1 MNSQEFECIIKI
13 VEKALNENAG
23 HRINE
28 YTGTGILNI
37 IARQVGELVDKEPE
51 VVE

>member
-1 MNSQEFECIIKI
+1 MKQAEFECIIKI

-28 YTGTGILNI
+28 YTGTGILHI
-37 IARQVGELVDKEPE
+37 IAKQIGELLEKEPE
-51 VVE
+51 P